1 MGCSEESGTMKCA
14 TQGTMNNEQNDDK
27 IKINVKLKNFT
38 SVNDLKVLPPGGGED
53 LGGAIDALVQKA
65 LAYKA
70 NPFIDKSLGANKR
83 IGCLFLNPSMRTRL
97 STQIAAQNLGMEAI
111 IFNVGS
117 EGWSLEFE
125 EEAIMSGN
133 TVEHVKDA
141 APIMGKYFD
150 ILAIRTFPSLKNK
163 EDDYSELYINQFIKY
178 AGIPVVSL
186 ESATLHP
193 LQSLTDVIT
202 IKEEIQKSKIKKP
215 KIVLTW
221 APHIKPLPQCVA
233 NSFAQWMNA
242 WNLSKGDGID
252 FVITHPEDY
261 ELDTA
266 FTKGATITLNQNEA
280 LKDADFVYVKNW
292 STYTDYGR
300 MYCNDPEWMLT
311 NKKLSLTNPANGGA
325 KIMHC
330 LPVRRNVELSDEIL
344 DGPNSI
350 VTQQAS
356 NRVWAAQAVLSEIL
370 SPHPLKGG

>member
-1 MGCSEESGTMKCA
+1 MLNAENLLFALSFKHSCMK
-14 TQGTMNNEQNDDK
+14 QFISVQDVKN
-27 IKINVKLKNFT
+27 IN
-38 SVNDLKVLPPGGGED
+38 S
-53 LGGAIDALVQKA
+53 LVQTA
-65 LAYKA
+65 LRYKA
-70 NPFIDKSLGANKR
+70 DPFKDKTLGTNKR

-111 IFNVGS
+111 IFNVGQ
-117 EGWSLEFE
+117 EGWALEFE

-163 EDDYSELYINQFIKY
+163 EDDYSELYIKQFIKY

-202 IKEEIQKSKIKKP
+202 IQETFKEKRKP

-221 APHIKPLPQCVA
+221 APHVKPLPQCVA
-233 NSFAQWMNA
+233 NSFSQWINA
-242 WNLSKGDGID
+242 WGEAD

-261 ELDTA
+261 ELDEQ
-266 FTKGATITLNQNEA
+266 FTKGARIIYDQNEA
-280 LKDADFVYVKNW
+280 LKNADYVYVKNW
-292 STYTDYGR
+292 STYQDYGKI
-300 MYCNDPEWMLT
+300 YCNDPEWMLT
-311 NKKLSLTNPANGGA
+311 SKKLALTNNA
-325 KIMHC
+325 KVMHC

-344 DGPNSI
+344 DGPNSL
-350 VTQQAS
+350 VTQEAS

-370 SPHPLKGG
+370 KAKS

>member
-1 MGCSEESGTMKCA
+1 
-14 TQGTMNNEQNDDK
+14 
-27 IKINVKLKNFT
+27 
-38 SVNDLKVLPPGGGED
+38 
-53 LGGAIDALVQKA
+53 
-65 LAYKA
+65 
-70 NPFIDKSLGANKR
+70 
-83 IGCLFLNPSMRTRL
+83 MRTRL

-117 EGWSLEFE
+117 EGWALEFE

-150 ILAIRTFPSLKNK
+150 ILAIRTFPSLRNR
-163 EDDYSELYINQFIKY
+163 EDDYSELYIKQFIKY

-202 IKEEIQKSKIKKP
+202 ITETFKEKRKP

-221 APHIKPLPQCVA
+221 APHVKPLPQCVA
-233 NSFAQWMNA
+233 NSFSQWINA
-242 WNLSKGDGID
+242 WGK
-252 FVITHPEDY
+252 
-261 ELDTA
+261 
-266 FTKGATITLNQNEA
+266 
-280 LKDADFVYVKNW
+280 ADFVYVKNW
-292 STYTDYGR
+292 STYQDYGKI
-300 MYCNDPEWMLT
+300 YNNDPEWMMTDKKLALT
-311 NKKLSLTNPANGGA
+311 NQA
-325 KIMHC
+325 KVMHC

-350 VTQQAS
+350 VTQEAS

-370 SPHPLKGG
+370 SGLK

>member
-1 MGCSEESGTMKCA
+1 MKHF
-14 TQGTMNNEQNDDK
+14 
-27 IKINVKLKNFT
+27 I
-38 SVNDLKVLPPGGGED
+38 SVHDAGD
-53 LGGAIDALVQKA
+53 IDALVAKA
-65 LAYKA
+65 LACKA
-70 NPFIDKSLGANKR
+70 DPLKNKSLGSNKR

-97 STQIAAQNLGMEAI
+97 STQVAAQNLGMETI

-117 EGWSLEFE
+117 EGWALEFE

-141 APIMGKYFD
+141 APIFGKYFD
-150 ILAIRTFPSLKNK
+150 ILAIRTFPSLKNR
-163 EDDYSELYINQFIKY
+163 EEDYSELYIKQFMKY

-202 IKEEIQKSKIKKP
+202 ITENFKEKRKP
-215 KIVLTW
+215 KIVLSW
-221 APHIKPLPQCVA
+221 APHVKPLPQCVA
-233 NSFAQWMNA
+233 NSFAQWINA
-242 WNLSKGDGID
+242 WGKAD

-261 ELDTA
+261 ELSEE
-266 FTKGATITLNQNEA
+266 FSKGATITHDQDKA

-292 STYTDYGR
+292 STYNDYGR
-300 MYCNDPEWMLT
+300 IYNNDPEWMLSNDKLQDT
-311 NKKLSLTNPANGGA
+311 NNA
-325 KIMHC
+325 KVMHC

-344 DGPNSI
+344 DGSNSL

-370 SPHPLKGG
+370 SGK